1 MEEEENPILVSVGGS
16 LGHHSKR
23 LITRQLDHFLALLGK
38 SVFYPLKSLEQL
50 ENACQA
56 HHSKSPSG
64 PFAPPTPIH
73 EKLKCLEMIFRTL
86 GTNKLIK

>member
-50 ENACQA
+50 E
-56 HHSKSPSG
+56 KSIKSG
-64 PFAPPTPIH
+64 TLLIMP
-73 EKLKCLEMIFRTL
+73 LRTL
-86 GTNKLIK
+86 GPPLPLEKT